1 MVSGILDKSPG
12 DMIRQGE
19 VLGVVKDYEG
29 TVLEVCRAE
38 YDGVVLYQTGSL
50 QVKESGPMIAYGKI
64 SREADNR
71 KEKNCRILD
80 KAQYQFSG
88 TETCGTAQQ
97 SGGPVVKGNRE
108 IPAQEKTENSG
119 CGLRLRL
126 LYHFTGTA
134 GA

>member
-1 MVSGILDKSPG
+1 
-12 DMIRQGE
+12 MIRQGE

-71 KEKNCRILD
+71 KKKLQDTGQSAVPVFRNRDVQNC
-80 KAQYQFSG
+80 
-88 TETCGTAQQ
+88 TAAWQT
-97 SGGPVVKGNRE
+97 GG
-108 IPAQEKTENSG
+108 
-119 CGLRLRL
+119 
-126 LYHFTGTA
+126 
-134 GA
+134 